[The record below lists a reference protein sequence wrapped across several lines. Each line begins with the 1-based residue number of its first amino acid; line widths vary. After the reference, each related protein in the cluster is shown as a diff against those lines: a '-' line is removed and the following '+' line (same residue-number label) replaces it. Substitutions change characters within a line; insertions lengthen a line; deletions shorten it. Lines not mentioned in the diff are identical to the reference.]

1 MLAAIEGNLIYLIAA
16 AAYGVF
22 AWWNDRRQKKAAA
35 EEEARQAAQ
44 PKDSTSAQ
52 TAQPAAGAGSEEE
65 RMRKFLE
72 ALGVPS
78 GPQSPPLRPTPA
90 AAPAPPK
97 PPPQKPA
104 SPTLAP
110 RPVSMPIPPPMM
122 RPRPSSAAPV
132 HAPRPRPPVRVE
144 EPVPAESRDPGHLQM
159 PVAVADQ
166 VSTDFSRAHQEQM
179 SSAELPSIMAA
190 AMGNAPTTGVS
201 ARFVSAQGQ
210 ALRELLRSKESLRA
224 AIVVSEVL
232 GQPKG
237 F

>member
-1 MLAAIEGNLIYLIAA
+1 MFAAIEGNLIYLIAA

-35 EEEARQAAQ
+35 EEEARQASQ
-44 PKDSTSAQ
+44 PKDPSSSQ
-52 TAQPAAGAGSEEE
+52 TAQPAAGAESEQE

-78 GPQSPPLRPTPA
+78 GPQSPPLRPTPT

-97 PPPQKPA
+97 PAPQKPA

-110 RPVSMPIPPPMM
+110 RPVAMPIPPPMM
-122 RPRPSSAAPV
+122 RPRPTAAPV
-132 HAPRPRPPVRVE
+132 HVPKPRPPVVVE
-144 EPVPAESRDPGHLQM
+144 EPLPAESREPGYLQ
-159 PVAVADQ
+159 PAAAVAGQ

-232 GQPKG
+232 GPPKG
-237 F
+237 I